1 MSTVYVLESDAADAR
16 FVTFE
21 AWLEKVIREQ
31 VRKLLERFD
40 DLGIPR
46 DHPAVAEGLSLFT
59 KLATE
64 KYATERARLE
74 AQQAIKH

>member
-1 MSTVYVLESDAADAR
+1 MSTVYDLESDAADAR
-16 FVTFE
+16 YVTFE
-21 AWLEKVIREQ
+21 QWLEKVIPGE
-31 VRKLLERFD
+31 VRKRFD

-64 KYATERARLE
+64 RYATERARLE
-74 AQQAIKH
+74 AQQAVKH